1 MNRVPGLN
9 DNFSDSTSNLE
20 VGDGLRALLAALP
33 GELAAGRLRGRG
45 LARAHVLAVEVA
57 ALALGEADLEP
68 RPVDKDSSEAFG

>member
-33 GELAAGRLRGRG
+33 GELAAGRLRGGG
-45 LARAHVLAVEVA
+45 LARTHVLAVEVA

-68 RPVDKDSSEAFG
+68 RTVDKDSSEAFG